1 MNERPEGFALT
12 VAAEAFRV
20 PKRKLEDDLKHGRF
34 PNADRRERYIPYE
47 DLVAAGYSLD
57 PRWLRSW
64 RGYLKNAE
72 RIRAQRPD

>member
-1 MNERPEGFALT
+1 MKERPEGFALS
-12 VAAEAFRV
+12 VAAEFKV
-20 PKRKLEDDLKHGRF
+20 PTRQLEDDLKRGRF
-34 PNADRRERYIPYE
+34 PNARRRGRYIPYE

-72 RIRAQRPD
+72 RTR